1 MLRVIK
7 FSASW
12 CHPCKTYEPIFDK
25 VQDKMKNEN
34 LEFIKCDVDQEDTM
48 VEKYGI
54 RNVPTTVI
62 ESDGK
67 VVKRVSGIIKEEE
80 LESLI
85 KQYI

>member
-1 MLRVIK
+1 MLKVIK

-48 VEKYGI
+48 VERYGI

-85 KQYI
+85 SQYI

>member
-1 MLRVIK
+1 MLKVIK

-48 VEKYGI
+48 VERYGI

-85 KQYI
+85 KQYV

>member
-1 MLRVIK
+1 MLKVIK

-48 VEKYGI
+48 VERYGI

>member
-25 VQDKMKNEN
+25 VQDKMKSEN

-48 VEKYGI
+48 VERYGI

-62 ESDGK
+62 ESEGK
-67 VVKRVSGIIKEEE
+67 IVKRVSGVIKEEE

-85 KQYI
+85 SQYI

>member
-1 MLRVIK
+1 MLKVIK

-48 VEKYGI
+48 VERYGI

-80 LESLI
+80 LELLI

>member
-1 MLRVIK
+1 MLKVIK

-34 LEFIKCDVDQEDTM
+34 LEFVKCDVDQEDTM
-48 VEKYGI
+48 VEKYVI

-67 VVKRVSGIIKEEE
+67 IVKRVSGVIKEEE

-85 KQYI
+85 NQYI